1 MKKHKNKFIN
11 LPQILGGKE
20 ALKKYF
26 ETNLIYPEE
35 AREKRIEG
43 IVELNAEIDDNGN
56 VIQVEI
62 IKGLLGGCNE
72 EAVRLI
78 RNVQFG
84 AVKNKGLRVKTKKR
98 FKIKFQLPPENK
110 INYTVVNKKVESSSP
125 ETTRKYNYT
134 ININ

>member
-1 MKKHKNKFIN
+1 MKKRRNKFIN
-11 LPQILGGKE
+11 LPEILGGRE

-26 ETNLIYPEE
+26 EANLIYPEE

-43 IVELNAEIDDNGN
+43 IVELNAEIDDNGK

-62 IKGLLGGCNE
+62 IKGLTGGCNE
-72 EAVRLI
+72 EAERLI

-98 FKIKFQLPPENK
+98 FKIKFQLPPETK
-110 INYTVVNKKVESSSP
+110 INYTVVCKKEDSSSP
-125 ETTRKYNYT
+125 DTTRKYNYT
-134 ININ
+134 VNIQ